1 MSHSPPACVRSRPG
15 FSLPEVAIAIAV
27 AGVALMAVVG
37 LLPGLLNADR
47 GSGINSVISSLT
59 TQVLGQLQS
68 EPYQNPQT
76 SPPAR
81 NFLFSENGQLVQNP
95 AEAEYNC
102 RVSFGTIPVSAGAG
116 PEDTTANPGPNCSL
130 VTMEFTWPVGT
141 KSRLNRRIVHAT
153 LANN

>member
-1 MSHSPPACVRSRPG
+1 MNHCPKACERSRRG

-47 GSGINSVISSLT
+47 SSGINSVISSLSS
-59 TQVLGQLQS
+59 QVLGQLQS
-68 EPYQNPQT
+68 EPYQNPQA

-81 NFLFSENGQLVQNP
+81 NFLFSENGQLVKDL
-95 AEAEYNC
+95 AEAQYDC
-102 RVSFGTIPVSAGAG
+102 RVSFGVIPVSTGEG
-116 PEDTTANPGPNCSL
+116 PEGTIANPGPNCSL
-130 VTMEFTWPVGT
+130 VTMEFTWPVGSR
-141 KSRLNRRIVHAT
+141 SRLNRRVIHAT

>member
-1 MSHSPPACVRSRPG
+1 MNHSPPACERNRLG

-47 GSGINSVISSLT
+47 GSGINSVISSLS

-68 EPYQNPQT
+68 EPYQKPETNP
-76 SPPAR
+76 PPR

-95 AEAEYNC
+95 AEAAYDC
-102 RVSFGTIPVSAGAG
+102 RVSIGTIPVSTGAG
-116 PEDTTANPGPNCSL
+116 PEGTIANPGSNCSL
-130 VTMEFTWPVGT
+130 VTMEFTWPVGSSS
-141 KSRLNRRIVHAT
+141 KLNRRVVHAT